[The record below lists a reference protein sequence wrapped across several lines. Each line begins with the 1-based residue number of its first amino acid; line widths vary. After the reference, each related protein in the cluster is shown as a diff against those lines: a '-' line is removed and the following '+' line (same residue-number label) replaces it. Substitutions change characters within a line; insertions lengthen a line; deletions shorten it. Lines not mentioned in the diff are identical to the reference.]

1 MNSED
6 GARAMH
12 PGTAP
17 SPWIVRYGRAFGR
30 GHTVLDIACGSGR
43 HVRHFLAQGCHVTG
57 VDRGPDA
64 AAGIRCGRFER
75 VVQDLEDGS
84 PWPFPK
90 RTFDAVIVT
99 NYLHRP
105 LFPHIVAAVAVGGRM
120 LYETFAVGN
129 ERFGRPSDPRFLLRR
144 GELLAAV
151 GDSLRVLAYEDVVT
165 PRPAR
170 VQRIAAV
177 RDTAGSAGRAAAP

>member
-1 MNSED
+1 MREMNSED
-6 GARAMH
+6 GARAEH
-12 PGTAP
+12 PETAP
-17 SPWIVRYGRAFGR
+17 SPWVVRYGRAFGR
-30 GHTVLDIACGSGR
+30 GRTVLDIACGSGR

-57 VDRGPDA
+57 VDRDPDA
-64 AAGIRCGRFER
+64 AAGIRCDRFER
-75 VVQDLEDGS
+75 IVRDLEDGS
-84 PWPFPK
+84 PRPFPK

-105 LFPHIVAAVAVGGRM
+105 LFPHIVAAVAVGGRL

-129 ERFGRPSDPRFLLRR
+129 EQFGRPRDPRFLLRR

-151 GDSLRVLAYEDVVT
+151 GDSLRVLAYEDFVT

-177 RDTAGSAGRAAAP
+177 RDTADSA

>member
-1 MNSED
+1 M
-6 GARAMH
+6 
-12 PGTAP
+12 
-17 SPWIVRYGRAFGR
+17 
-30 GHTVLDIACGSGR
+30 
-43 HVRHFLAQGCHVTG
+43 
-57 VDRGPDA
+57 
-64 AAGIRCGRFER
+64 
-75 VVQDLEDGS
+75 QDLEDGS

-105 LFPHIVAAVAVGGRM
+105 LFPHIVAAVAVGGRL

-129 ERFGRPSDPRFLLRR
+129 ERFSRPRDPRFLLRR
-144 GELLAAV
+144 GELLAAA